1 MDGASRILRAV
12 TSQRRGEWTGA
23 QREAAEALLA
33 KANGRRTTRLL
44 TMADVERCAEAA
56 LQSELGFAWVSA
68 GAAPDARS
76 LTSLCLCVVAGDHL
90 TVGVAAGH
98 GEATPATAWPDLT
111 SWDRYRDSSNAA
123 ACLAWAGRRR
133 ADRLTVSVATAKG
146 ATGAS
151 RDELCAA
158 VLADPR
164 ADGPRLVLADWL
176 IERGDPRGE
185 FISIQCELAR
195 AGPKGGEGLRERET
209 ALLREH
215 QAAWLGSDLVEA
227 RFRRGFV
234 ERAVVHD
241 SQALPLL
248 DAFFQR
254 EPVTELIVASSH
266 AIDSER
272 FATLPWLERLDT
284 LEFRAPRPNAPGP
297 LSRDRLEHVLAS
309 RRLRKLTRLALVGER
324 LGDEG
329 LRLLAD
335 QGGKTLPALECLHL
349 EDDAVTDKGV
359 APLAASRWAARFTEL
374 SLANNELRVEGTEA
388 LADARS
394 PGRLAR
400 LWLGG
405 NQLGDEGAFVI
416 ARAPRFKTL
425 VELSLPRD
433 RIGPPGLAALLES
446 QSLAQLRSLDLT
458 GNPLGAAGWKR
469 LRARFG

>member
-1 MDGASRILRAV
+1 V
-12 TSQRRGEWTGA
+12 TSQRRAEWTGA
-23 QREAAEALLA
+23 EREAAAALLA

-44 TMADVERCAEAA
+44 TMTDVERCAEAA
-56 LQSELGFAWVSA
+56 LQSELGFSWVSA

-76 LTSLCLCVVAGDHL
+76 VTSICLCVSSGVHL
-90 TVGVAAGH
+90 TVGLAAGH
-98 GEATPATAWPDLT
+98 GEATPASAWPDIT
-111 SWDRYRDSSNAA
+111 SWDRYRDSSNAS

-146 ATGAS
+146 ATSAS
-151 RDELCAA
+151 RDELFAA

-176 IERGDPRGE
+176 MERGDPRGE
-185 FISIQCELAR
+185 FISIQCGLAR
-195 AGPKGGEGLRERET
+195 GAPSGGEELREREAT
-209 ALLREH
+209 LLREH
-215 QAAWLGSDLVEA
+215 QGAWLGGLGSDLVEA

-241 SQALPLL
+241 SRALPLL
-248 DAFFQR
+248 DACLHR

-284 LEFRAPRPNAPGP
+284 LEFRAPRPNVPGP

-309 RRLRKLTRLALVGER
+309 RRLRKLTRLALVGVR

-329 LRLLAD
+329 LRSLAEH
-335 QGGKTLPALECLHL
+335 GGKTFPALECLHV

-374 SLANNELRVEGTEA
+374 SLANNELRVDGAEA
-388 LADARS
+388 LADSRS
-394 PGRLAR
+394 PGRLTR

-405 NQLGDEGAFVI
+405 NQLGDEGSFVI
-416 ARAPRFKTL
+416 ARAPRFRTL
-425 VELSLPRD
+425 EDLSLPRN
-433 RIGPPGLAALLES
+433 RIGPQGLAALLES
-446 QSLAQLRSLDLT
+446 DSLATLRSLDLT

-469 LRARFG
+469 HRARFG